1 MNAPRPEP
9 YTSQSEA
16 LIDIEEWMGVFAIEH
31 IIVNFDAYGHQIGKN
46 MYAYKPQDG
55 RWQLF
60 LFDLDWLMLAA
71 ANRGGSYSPSSAA
84 LFNAEDPTIVRMYN
98 HPPFRRAYYRAVR
111 RAVEGPLLSDNCNPV
126 MDAKYQSLV
135 ANGITM
141 CDGQAL
147 SNVQ

>member
-1 MNAPRPEP
+1 VNAPRPEP

-98 HPPFRRAYYRAVR
+98 HPPFRRRTFR
-111 RAVEGPLLSDNCNPV
+111 GSDERGRSSLSDMHGDGRIV
-126 MDAKYQSLV
+126 TILV
-135 ANGITM
+135 ANNITM
-141 CDGQAL
+141 YDGQAL